1 MEQKA
6 FTGCSI
12 KVPGPIKSLVQA
24 DASVVSL
31 CAKKIETQTNSGIFT

>member
-6 FTGCSI
+6 FVGYFI
-12 KVPGPIKSLVQA
+12 KVLELIKLLVQA

-31 CAKKIETQTNSGIFT
+31 CAKKLKVK